1 MDEVFDA
8 AAYLPP
14 QISDDGKTVTISVVD
29 KAGSALA
36 FSLPSP
42 VNAQL
47 IADLQNAD
55 AEAKDRFL
63 GIEGEK
69 EGGATVRRTVRQP
82 KTVTPIVEGLTESF
96 FLVFD
101 DRLPTEMTFQMPPG
115 AEWHLAQALLPLLRE
130 KRPTPT
136 KQ

>member
-14 QISDDGKTVTISVVD
+14 EISDDGKTVTISVVD
-29 KAGSALA
+29 KAGKRPLA

-55 AEAKDRFL
+55 AE
-63 GIEGEK
+63 G
-69 EGGATVRRTVRQP
+69 
-82 KTVTPIVEGLTESF
+82 
-96 FLVFD
+96 
-101 DRLPTEMTFQMPPG
+101 PG
-115 AEWHLAQALLPLLRE
+115 PVPWG
-130 KRPTPT
+130 
-136 KQ
+136 